1 MVKEDGTMRLWTL
14 IGKELRER
22 PVPMATCGLAIVL
35 GVTAL
40 VAVRTVTVFSER
52 AVARDLDALGANVL
66 VLPRGVTLQDYYAAD
81 MHGET
86 LPEEYVERLT
96 LSGLEGVDNLSPR
109 LCVSVMVAGQPL
121 TLTGILPRSEFQAK
135 AAWGGAGIFARP
147 AGCGAEADL
156 PIGQANDAAVLA
168 RKRII
173 EELGEHDVL
182 IGTDATA
189 RAAVNEGNAIELLGE
204 KFTIRAILPG
214 TGTVDDARIFAHL
227 HTVQRLSGKGEVVNA
242 IEVIGCC
249 KQIAAGLVEKIAAL
263 LPEARV
269 VTIEQ
274 VVKTQ
279 QNVNRTMGNL
289 SLAFLALLL
298 AVGGAATAGA
308 MYGNVSERRREVG
321 TLMALGAT
329 PGAVLRLF
337 LGKALVLGL
346 LGGLGGGL
354 SGSVV
359 AVWLGPVLAN
369 VVVRPLPSLV
379 ACAVGV
385 AVAMALVASLW
396 PAWRAARL
404 DPCVCFQ
411 EG

>member
-1 MVKEDGTMRLWTL
+1 MRLWTMV
-14 IGKELRER
+14 GKELRER

-35 GVTAL
+35 SVTAL

-96 LSGLEGVDNLSPR
+96 LSGLEGVDDLSPR
-109 LCVSVMVAGQPL
+109 LCVSVLVAGQSV

-156 PIGQANDAAVLA
+156 PIGQANDPVVLA

-173 EELGEHDVL
+173 EELAEHDAL
-182 IGTDATA
+182 IGAEAAA
-189 RAAVNEGNAIELLGE
+189 RAAVNEGDAIELLGE
-204 KFTIRAILPG
+204 KFTIRAILPC

-227 HTVQRLSGKGEVVNA
+227 HTVQRLAGKGEVVNA

-249 KQIAAGLVEKIAAL
+249 KQIAAGLVEKIAAV

-269 VTIEQ
+269 VTIAQ

-279 QNVNRTMGNL
+279 QNINRTMGNL

-329 PGAVLRLF
+329 PGVVLRLF

-354 SGSVV
+354 LGSVV
-359 AVWLGPVLAN
+359 AIWLGPVLAN

-411 EG
+411 EV

>member
-1 MVKEDGTMRLWTL
+1 ML
-14 IGKELRER
+14 
-22 PVPMATCGLAIVL
+22 TCGLAILL

-52 AVARDLDALGANVL
+52 AVARDLDSLGANVL

-81 MHGET
+81 THGET

-109 LCVSVMVAGQPL
+109 LCVSAVLAGRSV

-156 PIGQANDAAVLA
+156 PLGQGDGPRLLA

-173 EELGEHDVL
+173 ENLAEHEAL
-182 IGTDATA
+182 IGADAA
-189 RAAVNEGNAIELLGE
+189 ERAGLKEGDAIELLGE
-204 KFTIRAILPG
+204 RFTILAVLPA
-214 TGTVDDARIFAHL
+214 TGTVDDARVFAHL
-227 HTVQRLSGKGEVVNA
+227 HTVQRLADKGEVVNA
-242 IEVIGCC
+242 IEVVGCC
-249 KQIAAGLVEKIAAL
+249 KQIAAGLVEKIAEV

-269 VTIEQ
+269 TTITQ
-274 VVKTQ
+274 VVRTQ

-329 PGAVLRLF
+329 PSLVLRLF

-346 LGGLGGGL
+346 GGGL
-354 SGSVV
+354 AGALLGSVL
-359 AVWLGPVLAN
+359 AVWLGPSLAN
-369 VVVRPLPSLV
+369 VVVRPLPSL
-379 ACAVGV
+379 ALGATGV
-385 AVAMALVASLW
+385 AVVVAVLASLW

-411 EG
+411 EV